1 MNVEV
6 LVIRVHEVRVGI
18 LFRYAPE
25 GAAPVMRF
33 VADETWAAARPGTA
47 PVLSQSFVAA
57 QPEQQRAL
65 LLNVLD
71 ARFNGVA
78 GRKGDWQLPSFFQ
91 NLLPEGV
98 FRDHVAQEAGCAP
111 DDHFRMLA
119 ACGLD
124 LPGAVTARWEDVD
137 RATLARLVT
146 QEQDALEMSVGAA
159 PFQGAVSLSGVQPK
173 LAVLRDA
180 NGRYVGRTKIHR
192 TTGAPGTQDAPD
204 THVIAKLPAVGYPRM
219 PEVEDLS
226 LRMARAVGVNT
237 CAHSLVPL
245 SQLMEPHRY
254 DLGDEAQQHFLAVER
269 FDRAPGGGLQ
279 ARVMCEDFAQV
290 LSVPPEDKYSRSY
303 AEIAAV
309 LLALPAC
316 GEPAV
321 HELLRRLVVNELI
334 GNADAHLKNIGLIYR
349 DGRTAE
355 LSPAYDVVALCL
367 YGVKAG
373 HALRL
378 MPAHI
383 APSHAG
389 GEPPSLLSPVM
400 ARDFCRTLGIAPGPA
415 SAIVRQTV
423 LTAAKTWASLIRA
436 SALTPQQKSTLL
448 ERVGRHVLTRQVLG
462 RNPQLA
468 DEWRSGGEVTQP
480 EAARAT

>member
-6 LVIRVHEVRVGI
+6 LVIRVHEARVGI

-25 GAAPVMRF
+25 GASPVMRF
-33 VADETWAAARPGTA
+33 VADEAWAAARAGTL
-47 PVLSQSFVAA
+47 PVLSQSFVAE

-71 ARFNGVA
+71 PRFNGVI
-78 GRKGDWQLPSFFQ
+78 GRRGDWQLPPFFQ

-124 LPGAVTARWEDVD
+124 LPGAVTARWEELD
-137 RATLARLVT
+137 RGTLARLVT

-180 NGRYVGRTKIHR
+180 EGRYVGRTKIGR
-192 TTGAPGTQDAPD
+192 PGPHGQGD

-226 LRMARAVGVNT
+226 LRLARAVGVNT
-237 CAHSLVPL
+237 CEHSLVPL
-245 SQLMEPHRY
+245 SRLVEPHRY
-254 DLGDEAQQHFLAVER
+254 DLGEEMQQSFLAVER
-269 FDRAPGGGLQ
+269 FDRTPGGGL
-279 ARVMCEDFAQV
+279 AGRVMCEDFAQV

-355 LSPAYDVVALCL
+355 LSPAYDIVALSL

-378 MPAHI
+378 LPPHLAPAR
-383 APSHAG
+383 PEG
-389 GEPPSLLSPVM
+389 GEPPSLLSPATV
-400 ARDFCRTLGIAPGPA
+400 RDFCAALGLPPGPVG
-415 SAIVRQTV
+415 AIVRQTV
-423 LTAAKTWASLIRA
+423 LAAAKAWPRLIRD
-436 SALTPQQKSTLL
+436 SQLTQQQKRTLL
-448 ERVGRHVLTRQVLG
+448 ERTGRHLLTRQVLA
-462 RNPQLA
+462 RNPQLRALWAEA
-468 DEWRSGGEVTQP
+468 DESN
-480 EAARAT
+480 EAP

>member
-33 VADETWAAARPGTA
+33 VADEAWAAARPGTS

-71 ARFNGVA
+71 ARFNGAV
-78 GRKGDWQLPSFFQ
+78 GRKGDWQLPPFFQ

-180 NGRYVGRTKIHR
+180 NGRYVGRTRLNR
-192 TTGAPGTQDAPD
+192 TTRAHDTPD

-245 SQLMEPHRY
+245 SLLMEPHRY
-254 DLGDEAQQHFLAVER
+254 DLGDEARQNFLAVER
-269 FDRAPGGGLQ
+269 FDRAPGDGLQ
-279 ARVMCEDFAQV
+279 GRVMCEDFAQV

-378 MPAHI
+378 IPAHI

-389 GEPPSLLSPVM
+389 NSEPPSLLSPVM
-400 ARDFCRTLGIAPGPA
+400 VRDFCRTLGIPPGPA
-415 SAIVRQTV
+415 GAIVRQTV
-423 LTAAKTWASLIRA
+423 LAAAKAWAPLIRA
-436 SALTPQQKSTLL
+436 SALTTQQKDMLI
-448 ERVGRHVLTRQVLG
+448 ERVGRHVLTRQVLA
-462 RNPQLA
+462 RNPQLKDA
-468 DEWRSGGEVTQP
+468 WQSGGDMPQP
-480 EAARAT
+480 EAARST

>member
-6 LVIRVHEVRVGI
+6 LVIHVHEVRVGI

-25 GAAPVMRF
+25 SATPVMRF
-33 VADETWAAARPGTA
+33 VADEAWAAARTGTA

-71 ARFNGVA
+71 ARFNGLV
-78 GRKGDWQLPSFFQ
+78 GRKGDWQLPPFFQ

-180 NGRYVGRTKIHR
+180 NGRYVGRTKIGNAKDR
-192 TTGAPGTQDAPD
+192 QD
-204 THVIAKLPAVGYPRM
+204 THIIAKLPAVGYPRM

-226 LRMARAVGVNT
+226 LRMAHAVGVNT
-237 CAHSLVPL
+237 CTHSLVPL

-254 DLGDEAQQHFLAVER
+254 DLGDEAQQNFLAVER
-269 FDRAPGGGLQ
+269 FDRLPGH
-279 ARVMCEDFAQV
+279 RVMCEDFAQV

-349 DGRTAE
+349 DGHTAE
-355 LSPAYDVVALCL
+355 LSPAYDIVALCL
-367 YGVKAG
+367 YGVVAG

-383 APSHAG
+383 APAHAG
-389 GEPPSLLSPVM
+389 RGEPPSLLSPVLV
-400 ARDFCRTLGIAPGPA
+400 RDFCRTLGIAPGPA
-415 SAIVRQTV
+415 SAVVRQTV
-423 LTAAKTWASLIRA
+423 LTAAKNWAPLIRA
-436 SALTPQQKSTLL
+436 SALTPQQKNTLL
-448 ERVGRHVLTRQVLG
+448 DRVGRHVLTRQVLA
-462 RNPQLA
+462 RNPQLVA
-468 DEWRSGGEVTQP
+468 EWAIS
-480 EAARAT
+480 A